1 MGGDFYVYAAILRS
15 RPRGTIDDVR
25 EMQSLKWGPLRAM
38 FPTFVEEIE
47 LARHLKTLL
56 VGERC
61 RAVHIERH
69 RGPDGR
75 PSTHVFDVYRVRDER
90 LRSDYASKPVR

>member
-1 MGGDFYVYAAILRS
+1 MTTLPSTGRELVA
-15 RPRGTIDDVR
+15 TIDVR
-25 EMQSLKWGPLRAM
+25 ELQSLKWGPLRAM

-47 LARHLKTLL
+47 LARYLKTLL

-61 RAVHIERH
+61 QAVHIAPH

-75 PSTHVFDVYRVRDER
+75 PSTHVFDVSRVHDQR
-90 LRSDYASKPVR
+90 LRSDYASQPVR